1 MCSLPWRPADHAKHN
16 RPSTKWAWEARP
28 TSAAWGPLRQGQGMS
43 LGDQGC
49 ELTSHGQQPT
59 GVGGRREEG
68 VLSAFQLLFLNRA
81 DNPQIVL
88 FLTINKKN
96 LLAAPY
102 SM

>member
-1 MCSLPWRPADHAKHN
+1 
-16 RPSTKWAWEARP
+16 
-28 TSAAWGPLRQGQGMS
+28 MS

-68 VLSAFQLLFLNRA
+68 ILSAFQLLFLNRA

-88 FLTINKKN
+88 FLTINKKIFW
-96 LLAAPY
+96 LHHTACGGLRSLTRDRTHTPSIG
-102 SM
+102 SMEP